1 MARGAP
7 PANVRVEGGHAR
19 AATGKRVEIVRGQ
32 LPRTLRRIDEPQELG
47 SQVGR
52 LPHRLRHVEDPRR
65 ALLPLDGR
73 LPTF

>member
-7 PANVRVEGGHAR
+7 PANVRVEGGYAR
-19 AATGKRVEIVRGQ
+19 AATRKRVETVRGQ
-32 LPRTLRRIDEPQELG
+32 LPRTLRRVDKPQEHG

-52 LPHRLRHVEDPRR
+52 LPHRLRHVEDPCG